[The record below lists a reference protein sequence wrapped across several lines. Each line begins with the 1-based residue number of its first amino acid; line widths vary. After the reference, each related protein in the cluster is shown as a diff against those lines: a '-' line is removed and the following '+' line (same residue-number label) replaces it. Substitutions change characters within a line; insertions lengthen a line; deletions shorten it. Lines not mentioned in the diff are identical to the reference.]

1 MSYNVTGTN
10 GNDTLNRADD
20 IGPGT
25 IVGLAGDDFIETGVG
40 FASVDGGPGND
51 AIVLSNGNT
60 GLVDGGD
67 GNDYIFNDGVLN
79 AIVLLGGAG
88 ADTFQI
94 VDANVGLTIRG
105 GNDSSDG
112 ADSILA
118 GSMSDLVFGNGGN
131 DTINEV
137 GGNDTLIGG
146 FGDDS
151 VWTPGGAQADLVFAN
166 EGNDTT
172 VVGRGND
179 TVFGGLGDD
188 SLIGIHNVDLP
199 LYFGNEGAD
208 TIAIT
213 GALVVTII
221 GGNDSAD
228 GNDSLT
234 SAGGSDFIFGNG
246 GADTIAAGAGA
257 NTVVAGFGVDSVLTG
272 AGADL
277 IFANESNDVVEA
289 GDGANTVFGGLGNDV
304 IGAGAGADSI
314 LGNEN
319 NDTIRGRLG
328 ADTIA
333 GGSGNDLFVY
343 QTSADDGSASS
354 GAVDR
359 ITDLNWAEDRI
370 QLFRSIA
377 FAANVGAQPGADLS
391 AAADRAILAAFELN
405 NKAPVNVAAQFTF
418 DGHTYLAINTDTA
431 FNAFADAGDLLI
443 DITGVTGTITASSFV
458 AALIGI

>member
-1 MSYNVTGTN
+1 M
-10 GNDTLNRADD
+10 
-20 IGPGT
+20 
-25 IVGLAGDDFIETGVG
+25 
-40 FASVDGGPGND
+40 
-51 AIVLSNGNT
+51 
-60 GLVDGGD
+60 
-67 GNDYIFNDGVLN
+67 
-79 AIVLLGGAG
+79 
-88 ADTFQI
+88 
-94 VDANVGLTIRG
+94 
-105 GNDSSDG
+105 
-112 ADSILA
+112 
-118 GSMSDLVFGNGGN
+118 
-131 DTINEV
+131 
-137 GGNDTLIGG
+137 
-146 FGDDS
+146 
-151 VWTPGGAQADLVFAN
+151 FAN

-188 SLIGIHNVDLP
+188 LLIGVHNVDLP

-213 GALVVTII
+213 GALVVTIV

-246 GADTIAAGAGA
+246 GADTIGAGAGA
-257 NTVVAGFGVDSVLTG
+257 NTVVAGFDADSILTG
-272 AGADL
+272 AGFDL

-304 IGAGAGADSI
+304 IGTGTGADLI
-314 LGNEN
+314 QGNED

-328 ADTIA
+328 ADTIS

-343 QTSADDGSASS
+343 QQPADDGDGAAAAA
-354 GAVDR
+354 GAVER

-370 QLFRSIA
+370 QAFRSIA
-377 FAANVGAQPGADLS
+377 FAANVGAQAGASLS
-391 AAADRAILAAFELN
+391 AAADRAIVAAFELN

-418 DGHTYLAINTDTA
+418 DGHTYLAINTDTG

-443 DITGVTGTITASSFV
+443 DITGVTGSIAASNFV
-458 AALIGI
+458 PALIGI